1 MFSSKM
7 YVKQKILS
15 INSIDGTYLLST
27 ISSTCTC
34 LFVYYPNF
42 GYRNNTDIMLKFNH
56 FFSTQKIPSFSNN
69 SPSIYPLLVIIGKK

>member
-42 GYRNNTDIMLKFNH
+42 DYRNNTDIMLKFNH